1 MRALV
6 FAAPGESRVEEYPT
20 PVPGESDCLVRPRA
34 VGICHSDFDLLDG
47 RYILPIEYPVVPG
60 HEWMGEVVAV
70 GAGVTGFQVGD
81 RVVGECS
88 VADDQHFGFTIDGAI
103 ADYVRVPA
111 AWLHRIPDSMSDTTA
126 ALVEPFSVAYGAT
139 DLIDGSDDV
148 VVFGAGPIGLCAVA
162 SAAAKGGRVILVE
175 PDAERRQLATEFGA
189 DDTID
194 PTSSDVVAEVH
205 RLTGGRGA
213 TRVIEATGRAD
224 VMALTLHVAAYAGY
238 ITNIGINVGG
248 EAPAQLG
255 LIVGKALRIR
265 GQVGSPGVWPETIR
279 FLERTGVDLEPLV
292 SQRFALEDAVA
303 AMHAS
308 SQRDRNIKIHVTMTG
323 AV

>member
-6 FAAPGESRVEEYPT
+6 FSGPGRSAVDEYPT
-20 PVPGESDCLVRPRA
+20 PTPGDSDCLVRPRA

-47 RYILPIEYPVVPG
+47 NYILPIDYPVVPG

-70 GAGVTGFQVGD
+70 GANVAGFAVGD

-103 ADYVRVPA
+103 AEYVRVPA
-111 AWLHRIPDSMSDTTA
+111 EWLHRIPDTMNDTTA

-148 VVFGAGPIGLCAVA
+148 VVFGAGPIGFCAVA
-162 SAAAKGGRVILVE
+162 SASAKGGRVILVE
-175 PDAERRQLATEFGA
+175 PNPERRALAERLGA
-189 DDTID
+189 ADALD
-194 PTSSDVVAEVH
+194 PTAMDVVAEVL

-213 TRVIEATGRAD
+213 TRVIEATGRPD
-224 VMALTLHVAAYAGY
+224 VMAQTFEVAAYGGY

-248 EAPAQLG
+248 EASAKLG

-279 FLERTGVDLEPLV
+279 FLERTGIDLESLV
-292 SQRFALEDAVA
+292 SQRFGLDDAVE
-303 AMHAS
+303 AMQAS
-308 SQRDRNIKIHVTMTG
+308 AQRDTNIKIHITQG
-323 AV
+323 AS